1 MGISISAEITAG
13 FWFSLSVMFI
23 LLPLPWLGAIVL
35 SSLIHEM
42 FHVLAMYA
50 MGIRS
55 FRIHMKSTGLY
66 LETDPLTARQEMI
79 AAVAGP
85 AGGLLLLLF
94 HHWIPK
100 TAMCAFIQS
109 CFHLLPI
116 YPLDG
121 GRALRSWTKYM
132 GRDPRICCVIE
143 GSIWVGLF
151 AFFLYISYLFRT
163 AIIPLCFIVHFTLRT
178 LREKYLANGGGKGYN
193 IRTKI

>member
-1 MGISISAEITAG
+1 MGVRFSAEITAG
-13 FWFSLSVMFI
+13 FWLSLAVMI
-23 LLPLPWLGAIVL
+23 LLLPLPWLAALVF
-35 SSLIHEM
+35 SSLIHEL

-50 MGIRS
+50 MGIQS

-66 LETDPLTARQEMI
+66 LETDPLNARQEMI

-85 AGGLLLLLF
+85 VGGLSLLLF

-100 TAMCAFIQS
+100 TALCAFVQS

-121 GRALRSWTKYM
+121 GRVLRSWTKYI
-132 GRDPRICCVIE
+132 GIDHRISSAIE
-143 GSIWVGLF
+143 GSIWVVMF
-151 AFFLYISYLFRT
+151 AVFLYISYLFRT
-163 AIIPLCFIVHFTLRT
+163 AFMPLCFAVCFTLRT